1 MERII
6 ELIIDEENEFSGIEA
21 ISVVENPAIEEEFI
35 ALKKQ
40 PIQLAEVDSEKRI
53 LMGPALI
60 PDRKILRKDDD
71 GEYYIYF
78 SKETVR
84 KASELFLMKGNQNNS
99 TLEHQDVLKGMSV
112 VESWIIED
120 KKKDKSKKYKMDLPL
135 NTWMISVKVLN
146 DEIWNQV
153 KEGEINGFS
162 IEGYFADKAE
172 RPKESIKEKFKS
184 IVVNKDFAIIDDRL
198 AYSSIDK
205 AIEVSKEIN
214 CVGYHEHEYEGN
226 TWYMPCEKHIV
237 ENEAE
242 TILKKLT
249 SELEELLEEEN
260 LESYSDYPSAV
271 KNNAKKGIELNKKVN
286 NKCATQ
292 VGKIRAQQL
301 AKGEALT
308 TSTIKRMFSYLS
320 RAKEYY
326 DEGNTKACG
335 TISYLLWGGKAGLR
349 WSGAKLKELE
359 LKEEEKMLS
368 LEKTELSEKKY
379 SYPDAV
385 KNNAKR
391 ALSFKKNNP
400 HSSCGTKSGWEAAK
414 LLSSGNRP

>member
-1 MERII
+1 
-6 ELIIDEENEFSGIEA
+6 
-21 ISVVENPAIEEEFI
+21 
-35 ALKKQ
+35 
-40 PIQLAEVDSEKRI
+40 
-53 LMGPALI
+53 
-60 PDRKILRKDDD
+60 
-71 GEYYIYF
+71 
-78 SKETVR
+78 
-84 KASELFLMKGNQNNS
+84 
-99 TLEHQDVLKGMSV
+99 MSV

-120 KKKDKSKKYKMDLPL
+120 KNKDKSKKYKMDLPL

-153 KEGEINGFS
+153 KEGEIKGFS

-184 IVVNKDFAIIDDRL
+184 MVINEDFAIIEDRL

-205 AIEVSKEIN
+205 AIEISKELGCI
-214 CVGYHEHEYEGN
+214 GYHEHEYEGN

-242 TILKKLT
+242 TVLKKLL
-249 SELEELLEEEN
+249 SELEN
-260 LESYSDYPSAV
+260 
-271 KNNAKKGIELNKKVN
+271 I
-286 NKCATQ
+286 
-292 VGKIRAQQL
+292 
-301 AKGEALT
+301 
-308 TSTIKRMFSYLS
+308 
-320 RAKEYY
+320 
-326 DEGNTKACG
+326 
-335 TISYLLWGGKAGLR
+335 
-349 WSGAKLKELE
+349 
-359 LKEEEKMLS
+359 KEEERIIS

-414 LLSSGNRP
+414 LLASGEPVSRWFIAHMASYVRFKRDKNQKYGEGCGKLLLDAWGGDAGILTFAPKALKEINREPLDLK

>member
-21 ISVVENPAIEEEFI
+21 ISVVENPAIEEDFI

-120 KKKDKSKKYKMDLPL
+120 KNKDKSKKYKMDLPL

-153 KEGEINGFS
+153 KEGEIKGFS

-184 IVVNKDFAIIDDRL
+184 MVINEDFAIIEDRL

-205 AIEVSKEIN
+205 AIEISKELGCI
-214 CVGYHEHEYEGN
+214 GYHEHEYEGN

-242 TILKKLT
+242 TVLKKLL
-249 SELEELLEEEN
+249 SELEN
-260 LESYSDYPSAV
+260 
-271 KNNAKKGIELNKKVN
+271 I
-286 NKCATQ
+286 
-292 VGKIRAQQL
+292 
-301 AKGEALT
+301 
-308 TSTIKRMFSYLS
+308 
-320 RAKEYY
+320 
-326 DEGNTKACG
+326 
-335 TISYLLWGGKAGLR
+335 
-349 WSGAKLKELE
+349 
-359 LKEEEKMLS
+359 KEEERIIS

-385 KNNAKR
+385 KNNEKR

-414 LLSSGNRP
+414 LLASGEPVSRWFIAHMASYVRFKRDKNQKYGEGCGKLLWDAWGGDAGILTFAPKALKEINREPLDLK

>member
-21 ISVVENPAIEEEFI
+21 ISVVENPAIEEDFI

-84 KASELFLMKGNQNNS
+84 KASEPFLMKGNQNNS

-120 KKKDKSKKYKMDLPL
+120 KNKDKSKKYKMDLPL

-153 KEGEINGFS
+153 KEGEIKGFS

-184 IVVNKDFAIIDDRL
+184 MVINEDFAIIEDRL

-205 AIEVSKEIN
+205 AIEISKELGCI
-214 CVGYHEHEYEGN
+214 GYHEHEYEGN

-242 TILKKLT
+242 TVLKKLL
-249 SELEELLEEEN
+249 SELEN
-260 LESYSDYPSAV
+260 
-271 KNNAKKGIELNKKVN
+271 I
-286 NKCATQ
+286 
-292 VGKIRAQQL
+292 
-301 AKGEALT
+301 
-308 TSTIKRMFSYLS
+308 
-320 RAKEYY
+320 
-326 DEGNTKACG
+326 
-335 TISYLLWGGKAGLR
+335 
-349 WSGAKLKELE
+349 
-359 LKEEEKMLS
+359 KEEERIIS

-414 LLSSGNRP
+414 LLASGEPVSRWFIAHMASYVRFKRDKNQKYGEGCGKLLWDAWGGDAGILTFAPKALKEINREPLDLK

>member
-21 ISVVENPAIEEEFI
+21 ISVVENPAIEEDFI

-120 KKKDKSKKYKMDLPL
+120 KNKDKSKKYKMDLPL

-153 KEGEINGFS
+153 KEGEIKGFS

-184 IVVNKDFAIIDDRL
+184 MVFNEDFAIIEDRL

-205 AIEVSKEIN
+205 AIEISKELGCI
-214 CVGYHEHEYEGN
+214 GYHEHEYEGN

-242 TILKKLT
+242 TVLKKLL
-249 SELEELLEEEN
+249 SELEN
-260 LESYSDYPSAV
+260 
-271 KNNAKKGIELNKKVN
+271 I
-286 NKCATQ
+286 
-292 VGKIRAQQL
+292 
-301 AKGEALT
+301 
-308 TSTIKRMFSYLS
+308 
-320 RAKEYY
+320 
-326 DEGNTKACG
+326 
-335 TISYLLWGGKAGLR
+335 
-349 WSGAKLKELE
+349 
-359 LKEEEKMLS
+359 KEEERIIS

-414 LLSSGNRP
+414 LLASGEPVSRWFIAHMASYVRFKRDKNQKYGEGCGKLLWDAWGGDAGILTFAPKALKEINREPLDLK

>member
-21 ISVVENPAIEEEFI
+21 ISVVENPAIEEDFI

-99 TLEHQDVLKGMSV
+99 TLEHQDILKGMSV

-120 KKKDKSKKYKMDLPL
+120 KNKDKSKKYKMDLPL

-153 KEGEINGFS
+153 KEGEIKGFS

-184 IVVNKDFAIIDDRL
+184 MVINEDFAIIEDRL

-205 AIEVSKEIN
+205 AIEISKELGCI
-214 CVGYHEHEYEGN
+214 GYHEHEYEGN

-242 TILKKLT
+242 TVLKKLL
-249 SELEELLEEEN
+249 SELEN
-260 LESYSDYPSAV
+260 
-271 KNNAKKGIELNKKVN
+271 I
-286 NKCATQ
+286 
-292 VGKIRAQQL
+292 
-301 AKGEALT
+301 
-308 TSTIKRMFSYLS
+308 
-320 RAKEYY
+320 
-326 DEGNTKACG
+326 
-335 TISYLLWGGKAGLR
+335 
-349 WSGAKLKELE
+349 
-359 LKEEEKMLS
+359 KEEERIIS

-414 LLSSGNRP
+414 LLASGEPVSRWFIAHMASYVRFKRDKNEKYGEGCGKLLWDAWGGDAGILTFAPKALKEINREPLDLK

>member
-21 ISVVENPAIEEEFI
+21 ISVVENPAIEEDFI

-112 VESWIIED
+112 VESWIIEY
-120 KKKDKSKKYKMDLPL
+120 KIKDKSKKYKMDLPL

-153 KEGEINGFS
+153 KEGEIKGFS

-184 IVVNKDFAIIDDRL
+184 MVINEDFAIIEDRL

-205 AIEVSKEIN
+205 AIEISKELGCI
-214 CVGYHEHEYEGN
+214 GYHEHEYEGN

-242 TILKKLT
+242 TVLKKLL
-249 SELEELLEEEN
+249 SELEN
-260 LESYSDYPSAV
+260 
-271 KNNAKKGIELNKKVN
+271 I
-286 NKCATQ
+286 
-292 VGKIRAQQL
+292 
-301 AKGEALT
+301 
-308 TSTIKRMFSYLS
+308 
-320 RAKEYY
+320 
-326 DEGNTKACG
+326 
-335 TISYLLWGGKAGLR
+335 
-349 WSGAKLKELE
+349 
-359 LKEEEKMLS
+359 KEEERIIS

-414 LLSSGNRP
+414 LLASGEPVSRWFIAHMASYVRFKRDKNQKYGEGCGKLLWDAWGGDAGILTFAPKALKEINREPLDLK

>member
-21 ISVVENPAIEEEFI
+21 ISVVENPAIEEDFI

-120 KKKDKSKKYKMDLPL
+120 KNKDKSKKYKMDLPL

-153 KEGEINGFS
+153 KEGEIKGFS

-184 IVVNKDFAIIDDRL
+184 MVINEDFAIIEDRL

-205 AIEVSKEIN
+205 AIEISKELGCI
-214 CVGYHEHEYEGN
+214 GYHEHEYEGN

-242 TILKKLT
+242 TVLKKLL
-249 SELEELLEEEN
+249 SELEN
-260 LESYSDYPSAV
+260 
-271 KNNAKKGIELNKKVN
+271 I
-286 NKCATQ
+286 
-292 VGKIRAQQL
+292 
-301 AKGEALT
+301 
-308 TSTIKRMFSYLS
+308 
-320 RAKEYY
+320 
-326 DEGNTKACG
+326 
-335 TISYLLWGGKAGLR
+335 
-349 WSGAKLKELE
+349 
-359 LKEEEKMLS
+359 KEEERIIS

-414 LLSSGNRP
+414 LLASGEPVSRWFIAHMASYVRFKRDKNQKYGEGCGKLLWDAWGGDAGILTFAPKALKEINREPLDLK